1 MTTNGSQLKRRLVP
15 RGTWET
21 FQCKNNNVKSCKTSI
36 VRCKKISKH
45 SRVSNR
51 RDSPLINYS
60 VVLPSSATLFS
71 TPRLLILENFASLPF
86 YSRPPVY

>member
-51 RDSPLINYS
+51 WDSPLINYS
-60 VVLPSSATLFS
+60 AFCHPPKPYSAL
-71 TPRLLILENFASLPF
+71 
-86 YSRPPVY
+86 PVY